1 MQKYKLFFIFA
12 LFGQLVVPPLAKT
25 SHKGLFQILVQRLA
39 LGPALL
45 DGAAANIPFVV
56 VYRLKIAIIFDADRI
71 EVARNRLLEINLPV
85 AECLFYRAERQAIFD
100 NGVCAFA
107 VVYQRRAR
115 QSVDIDGRHPVAL
128 NDGDAIGGHIGF
140 NISVN
145 PLKDRN
151 FVLLEWRATVALNAA
166 GALALRNVAAETDIS
181 KIVGYYTVVND

>member
-25 SHKGLFQILVQRLA
+25 SHQRLFQILVQRLA

-45 DGAAANIPFVV
+45 DGAAANIPFVI

-71 EVARNRLLEINLPV
+71 EMARYRLLEIDLSV
-85 AECLFYRAERQAIFD
+85 AECLFYCAERQAIFD

-107 VVYQRRAR
+107 VVYQRRAG
-115 QSVDIDGRHPVAL
+115 QSVDIDGRHSVAL
-128 NDGDAIGGHIGF
+128 NDSDALVGHIGF

-145 PLKDRN
+145 PLKDRD
-151 FVLLEWRATVALNAA
+151 FVLIEGRTAIALDAA
-166 GALALRNVAAETDIS
+166 GTLALCNVAAETDIS
-181 KIVGYYTVVND
+181 KIVGNYTVVND